1 MRVTWGILPR
11 LSPSAPRYADPPA
24 PSGSTLAR
32 GTYAAKRV
40 AVQGPRRTVELS
52 EREWDL
58 LSLLF
63 EYRGAYITRE
73 TILSRVWG
81 PYYVSQV
88 DLLDATL
95 LSLRKAMR
103 DAGYPAG
110 MIREQRDLG
119 IGVTGGSFEGVRVR

>member
-1 MRVTWGILPR
+1 
-11 LSPSAPRYADPPA
+11 
-24 PSGSTLAR
+24 
-32 GTYAAKRV
+32 V